1 MNQNV
6 WNDFIA
12 LFYPNI
18 CLICDKPV
26 IETEKFICVTC
37 FLSMARVQ
45 HETCGEND
53 LLSKFAAFPKVTL
66 ARSFLEFHRNGAAQQ
81 LVHAFKYEGHKMLAH
96 FLGKLMASDSKSLF
110 KDHHWDFII
119 PVPRDSLHFT
129 LADLIW
135 DNAYG
140 DAKETNPD
148 FEAQLQSCF
157 SDIFQQYRKSGNPKN
172 PPRWQM
178 LGLMLMPRAIAVC
191 LVPLDRD
198 SYEQIVNLRRAIYQN
213 PKLIALGIEQ
223 QYNFTAHIT
232 LGYFGEIP
240 SDLNRNNFA
249 TMLSE
254 QNQKW
259 TENLL
264 TLMVHRAELRKF
276 DDMTRFYRES
286 DFPALVFSS

>member
-1 MNQNV
+1 MNRV
-6 WNDFIA
+6 
-12 LFYPNI
+12 
-18 CLICDKPV
+18 
-26 IETEKFICVTC
+26 
-37 FLSMARVQ
+37 ARMTLPEAYTSGVQ
-45 HETCGEND
+45 HLKESAKFVLNPENERKAVSFPGYTLITPPNGEEDSANSAFYSKLQD
-53 LLSKFAAFPKVTL
+53 YQQELL
-66 ARSFLEFHRNGAAQQ
+66 Q
-81 LVHAFKYEGHKMLAH
+81 LPMG
-96 FLGKLMASDSKSLF
+96 S
-110 KDHHWDFII
+110 DFII
-119 PVPRDSLHFT
+119 PVPRDSFHFT

-135 DNAYG
+135 DNAYR

-148 FEAQLQSCF
+148 FETQLRSCF
-157 SDIFQQYRKSGNPKN
+157 RDIFQQYQKSAANN

-178 LGLMLMPRAIAVC
+178 LGLMLMPRGVTVC
-191 LVPLDRD
+191 LIPLDKD

-240 SDLNRNNFA
+240 GDLNRDNFA

-259 TENLL
+259 TENLPTL
-264 TLMVHRAELRKF
+264 TVHRAELSKF

-286 DFPALVFSS
+286 DFPVLVFSS

>member
-1 MNQNV
+1 MVKLSDFAYNLSNECGRISRLDDNYQTYMNRV
-6 WNDFIA
+6 
-12 LFYPNI
+12 
-18 CLICDKPV
+18 
-26 IETEKFICVTC
+26 
-37 FLSMARVQ
+37 ARMTLPEAYTAGVQ
-45 HETCGEND
+45 HLKESAKFVLNPEKERKAVSFPGYTLITPPHGEEDSENSAFY
-53 LLSKFAAFPKVTL
+53 SKL
-66 ARSFLEFHRNGAAQQ
+66 QDYQQ
-81 LVHAFKYEGHKMLAH
+81 EILQLPMG
-96 FLGKLMASDSKSLF
+96 S
-110 KDHHWDFII
+110 DFII

-240 SDLNRNNFA
+240 PDLNRDNFG

-259 TENLL
+259 TEDLP

-286 DFPALVFSS
+286 NFPALIFSS

>member
-1 MNQNV
+1 MNRV
-6 WNDFIA
+6 
-12 LFYPNI
+12 
-18 CLICDKPV
+18 
-26 IETEKFICVTC
+26 
-37 FLSMARVQ
+37 ARMTLPEAYTAGVQ
-45 HETCGEND
+45 HLKESAKFGLNPEKGRKAVSFPGYTLITPPHGEEDSENSAFY
-53 LLSKFAAFPKVTL
+53 SKL
-66 ARSFLEFHRNGAAQQ
+66 QDYQQ
-81 LVHAFKYEGHKMLAH
+81 EILQLPMG
-96 FLGKLMASDSKSLF
+96 S
-110 KDHHWDFII
+110 DFII

-240 SDLNRNNFA
+240 PDLNRDNFG

-259 TENLL
+259 TEDLP

-286 DFPALVFSS
+286 NFPALIFSS